1 MISPY
6 ALLNASRPKS
16 AASVVTPYDLYSA
29 VQNAPEPPPVPAAP
43 PETAPE
49 PPASRPP
56 AVLRLQGPR
65 THYIRDIGIRHNS
78 AAGRTQFSAPPL
90 P

>member
-29 VQNAPEPPPVPAAP
+29 VQNAPEPLSVPAV
-43 PETAPE
+43 ETAPE
-49 PPASRPP
+49 QPAPRSP
-56 AVLRLQGPR
+56 AVPRLQGPR
-65 THYIRDIGIRHNS
+65 THYIRDIGMRHSS

>member
-6 ALLNASRPKS
+6 ALLNASRPKP

-29 VQNAPEPPPVPAAP
+29 VQNNA
-43 PETAPE
+43 E
-49 PPASRPP
+49 PPAPISVPNPP
-56 AVLRLQGPR
+56 AMPVPPRLQGRR
-65 THYIRDIGIRHNS
+65 THYIREIGQRHNN
-78 AAGRTQFSAPPL
+78 AVRRTTFSAPPS